1 MGGEKS
7 ARILWVI
14 MSAYVGPLVTLRGL
28 GMSFLGSLGHR
39 QYTPS
44 LSRASQTVVSERA
57 RTLSF
62 TPLPLSLSLCPNP
75 ALPSFSLLLF
85 PGSRSRPR
93 YHPRS
98 RPRSLRTH
106 HLIRKT
112 ELLPHRGFRLKVPQS
127 RVIIRRVTGHTRNH
141 TCPLGH
147 GDRQQRQRVAARD
160 VYIEIRSRSWNR
172 IGKEGWTRQRDRT
185 RHRDRGKRVYHQG
198 RGGKACV

>member
-1 MGGEKS
+1 MGDNV
-7 ARILWVI
+7 RICRAP
-14 MSAYVGPLVTLRGL
+14 SYFKGPRNEFLRL
-28 GMSFLGSLGHR
+28 AWSSSVHSFSLPRLTNSRVRTRAH
-39 QYTPS
+39 S
-44 LSRASQTVVSERA
+44 L
-57 RTLSF
+57 F
-62 TPLPLSLSLCPNP
+62 HPPSLSLCPNP

-93 YHPRS
+93 YHPRT

-160 VYIEIRSRSWNR
+160 VCIEIRNRSWNR
-172 IGKEGWTRQRDRT
+172 IGKEGWTRQRDRK